1 MRVPKIDLEILE
13 HSRKMMK
20 AKDSARKKH
29 EFWEWLKDKG
39 VDILAVIISLI
50 ALIRTF

>member
-1 MRVPKIDLEILE
+1 MRVPKIDPEILE
-13 HSRKMMK
+13 PSRRMMK
-20 AKDSARKKH
+20 AKESARRKH
-29 EFWEWLKDKG
+29 ELWEWFKDKG